1 MTISND
7 NAVTVTPGEIG
18 INVVD
23 RVLDTEHAKAWH
35 LDLGSKY
42 ARVLSYSQG
51 PHEATIHL
59 HADERTLYVEEPRG
73 TCTNIHIQVPMEWI
87 ILAECAR
94 YTCRIVAYKPIYK
107 N

>member
-1 MTISND
+1 MTVNND
-7 NAVTVTPGEIG
+7 STVTVTPGEIG
-18 INVVD
+18 VNQIN

-42 ARVLSYSQG
+42 AEVLSYSQS
-51 PHEATIHL
+51 PHEATIDL
-59 HADERTLYVEEPRG
+59 HATEYTVYVEEPRG
-73 TCTNIHIQVPMEWI
+73 TCTSIHIPVPMEWI

-94 YTCRIVAYKPIYK
+94 YTCRIVAYKPTYS